1 MRVQKSTSGLVFF
14 VILAVF
20 ISIGIPWETAASNP
34 LYECPKEPP
43 KTTRHYDEEMYQGI
57 YVDPN
62 AHLTRNMSEFLAT
75 FRDRTYDD
83 WFISYTTMKRHLYAW
98 KSKHFADNLNPGD
111 SIYESACGL
120 GLNLLMTI
128 EILAETKGVESIE
141 NIRLYG
147 NDFLSES
154 ASSAQTFLDLALTKE
169 VRRESI
175 CTGDSTNLSFVPANA
190 FDLVYTG
197 YLTPRN
203 FKDQDSKLK
212 HVKACEDPSNDEALE
227 LRNQMQR
234 TDEDWYARWVAEM
247 IRIAKPGKV
256 VIIEHITPPLCD
268 NSCTGNW
275 GGVAREW
282 WPRAIEEYSW
292 DIDPQSLVMM
302 NEMTWPDCDR
312 YHLLMR
318 RKPSEMDEL

>member
-1 MRVQKSTSGLVFF
+1 MQVQKSTSGVAFF
-14 VILAVF
+14 LILAVF
-20 ISIGIPWETAASNP
+20 ISNDIPWETAASNP

-43 KTTRHYDEEMYQGI
+43 NLALNYDEGIYQDN

-62 AHLTRNMSEFLAT
+62 AELTRNMSEFIAT
-75 FRDRTYDD
+75 FRDRTYDN
-83 WFISYTTMKRHLYAW
+83 WFISYTSMKRELYAW
-98 KSKHFADNLNPGD
+98 KSKHFAENLNPGD
-111 SIYESACGL
+111 LIYESAVGL
-120 GLNLLMTI
+120 GLNLLMTV
-128 EILAETKGVESIE
+128 EILAETKGPESIE

-147 NDFLSES
+147 NDFLRES
-154 ASSAQTFLDLALTKE
+154 ASSAQTFLDLVSPE
-169 VRRESI
+169 GVRRESI
-175 CTGDSTNLSFVPANA
+175 CASDSTDLSFVPANA

-203 FKDQDSKLK
+203 FKDQVSKSI
-212 HVKACEDPSNDEALE
+212 HVKACEDPSNEALE
-227 LRNQMQR
+227 LRSQMQH
-234 TDEDWYARWVAEM
+234 TDEDWYARWVGEM

-282 WPRAIEEYSW
+282 WPRAIVEYSW
-292 DIDPQSLVMM
+292 DIDLQSLVMM
-302 NEMTWPDCDR
+302 SESTWPDCDR

-318 RKPSEMDEL
+318 RKPLEKDEL